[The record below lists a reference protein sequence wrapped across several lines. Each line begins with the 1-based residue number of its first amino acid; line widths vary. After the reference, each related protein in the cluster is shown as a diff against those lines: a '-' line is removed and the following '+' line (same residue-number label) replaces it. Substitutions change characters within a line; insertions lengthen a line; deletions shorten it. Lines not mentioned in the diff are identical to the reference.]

1 MSLPPRETQS
11 FTDASRAADL
21 IIERAGPK
29 IVLGLP
35 LGLGKA
41 NLIANAL
48 YARAA
53 ADPALSLT
61 ILTALTLEVP
71 KASSSLEKRFL
82 NPIRERLFEGV
93 PELAY
98 AQAIRNGQLPDNIQ
112 VHEFFLLAGQW
123 LNAPSQQQ
131 NYISVNYTEASEVIM
146 ARGVNVVAQMMARED
161 DRVSLSCN
169 ADLLPDFLKARGA
182 GRADFILVG
191 EINNNLPFMEG
202 EANIPAAELD
212 IMLEGPE
219 TQYRLYGPPK
229 LPIDDE
235 TYAAGLAVSQLI
247 EDGGTLQIGI
257 GSMGDAIAQ
266 SLILRHKHNAAYQE
280 ICAHLSEGRAQDYKA
295 HNDIFSEGLFGL
307 SEMLTDGFIP
317 LIDAEIVKR
326 EVDGVILQGGFFLG
340 PQSFYQRLKT
350 LPIYLRQKIEMRPI
364 SWINALYKD
373 ETKKR
378 AQRVK
383 ARFVNSAMMATPMG
397 AIVSD
402 GLEDGRVISGVG
414 GQYDFVAQAG
424 ALDDALSIICLN
436 ATRLKNGQVHS
447 NIVWAYGHL
456 TIPRHLRDIV
466 ATEYG
471 AVNLR
476 GKTDAECIMAMLSI
490 TDARFQDDLLRQAKQ
505 AGKIADNYELPSVY
519 KLNTPSWIKA
529 KLAPL
534 RASGLITDFPFGTD
548 FTKTEQ
554 ILMPAL
560 NVIKNASSS
569 KRKLAKL
576 IAQGVGE
583 NPKHHTECLTRMGLE
598 KPQKT
603 SERLERLLILG
614 ALKKPY
620 RNRVNRKNSA

>member
-1 MSLPPRETQS
+1 MAVPTRETQS
-11 FTDASRAADL
+11 FTEASQAVDL
-21 IIERAGPK
+21 IIEQVGPK

-61 ILTALTLEVP
+61 ILTALTLEIP
-71 KASSSLEKRFL
+71 AASSSLEERFL
-82 NPIRERLFEGV
+82 GPIRERLFDGV
-93 PELAY
+93 PELTY
-98 AQAIRNGQLPDNIQ
+98 AQAIRNGEIPDNIQ
-112 VHEFFLLAGQW
+112 VYEFFLLAGQW
-123 LNAPSQQQ
+123 LSVPSMQQ

-169 ADLLPDFLKARGA
+169 TDLLPDFLKARRNGT
-182 GRADFILVG
+182 ADFLLVG
-191 EINNNLPFMEG
+191 EINTHLPFMEG
-202 EANIPAAELD
+202 EANIPTSELD
-212 IMLEGPE
+212 IILEGPD

-266 SLILRHKHNAAYQE
+266 SLILRHEHNAVYQE
-280 ICAHLSEGRAQDYKA
+280 ICAALSEGRAQDFETHK
-295 HNDIFSEGLFGL
+295 DIFSEGLFGL
-307 SEMLTDGFIP
+307 SEMLTDGFLP
-317 LIDAEIVKR
+317 LIDAGIVKR

-340 PQSFYQRLKT
+340 PQPFYERLKT
-350 LPIYLRQKIEMRPI
+350 LPNSLRQKIEMRPI
-364 SWINALYKD
+364 SWINSLYKD
-373 ETKKR
+373 ETLKR
-378 AQRVK
+378 EQRVK
-383 ARFVNSAMMATPMG
+383 ARFVNSAMMASLMG

-436 ATRLKNGQVHS
+436 ATRIKNGQVHS
-447 NIVWAYGHL
+447 NIVWSYGHQ

-476 GKTDAECIMAMLSI
+476 GKTDAECVMAMLSI
-490 TDARFQDDLLRQAKQ
+490 TDARFQEGLLTQAKQ
-505 AGKIADNYELPSVY
+505 AGKIDKDYELPAVY
-519 KLNTPSWIKA
+519 KLNTPSRIQA
-529 KLAPL
+529 QIAPL
-534 RASGLITDFPFGTD
+534 RAAGLISDFPFGTD
-548 FTKTEQ
+548 FTPVEQ
-554 ILMPAL
+554 DLIPAL

-569 KRKLAKL
+569 KVKMLKL
-576 IAQGVGE
+576 IGQGLGE
-583 NPKHHTECLTRMGLE
+583 NPQHHEKCLSRMGFQ
-598 KPQKT
+598 KPQKI
-603 SERLERLLILG
+603 SERLERLLIMG
-614 ALKKPY
+614 ALEGLQKTT
-620 RNRVNRKNSA
+620 